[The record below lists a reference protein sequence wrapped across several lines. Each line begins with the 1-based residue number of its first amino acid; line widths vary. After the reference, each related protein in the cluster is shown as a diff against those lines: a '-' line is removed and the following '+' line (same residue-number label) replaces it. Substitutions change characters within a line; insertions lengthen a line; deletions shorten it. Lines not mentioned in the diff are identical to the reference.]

1 MKISTKGRYAIRVM
15 LELGNYYK
23 SEDPVTVKEI
33 SKRNDI
39 SDKYLEQIV
48 SMLSKAG
55 LIRSIRGAKGGH
67 MLTHD
72 PGSYSV
78 ADILK
83 ASEGN
88 LSSVECS
95 ELSGEG
101 CNQKDRCVS
110 IRIWKKLDG
119 AVYEVLNGIKLSDLL
134 EWQSEQSDQYII

>member
-55 LIRSIRGAKGGH
+55 LIRSIRGAKGGY

-88 LSSVECS
+88 LSSVESS

-101 CNQKDRCVS
+101 CNKKDSCVS